1 MRIGLLHHS
10 IHQDT
15 VGRHVANNRYKPF
28 RIVKRFLS
36 SKEGEIITTFA
47 HEMISINNL
56 TFEIGS
62 RALYDEANWHI
73 KPGDKTGLIGANGTG
88 KSTLLKLIVGEYAP
102 TSGTISMAKD
112 LKIGYLNQDL
122 LSYHSEKS
130 ILHVAMEAFE
140 RQNQLHTEIDNL
152 LRKLETDYS
161 DDILNKLSDKQMEFE
176 ALDGYNIEFRAH
188 EILAG
193 LGFSEEERK
202 RPLATFSGGWRMRVM
217 LARILLQTP
226 DILLLDEPTNHLDLP
241 SIKWLETYL
250 QAFEGSIVI
259 VSHDRYFLDRIIN
272 KTVESRRGKL
282 TLYAGN
288 YSFYLEEKSLREEI
302 QSNQFKNQ
310 QAKIKQEERLIERF
324 RSKASKAKMVQSR
337 IKALDKMEKVEEV
350 DDDNPV
356 VNFSFKFSKPSGRH
370 VVTLENISKRYPNI
384 EILENTDGLIE
395 KGDKIALIGANGKG
409 KSTLLRIV
417 ADADQEFEGTSTKG
431 HNVSQTFFAQHQL
444 EALHLEN
451 SLLQELQAYAPR
463 HSETELRSILG
474 CFLFTGDDVFKKIK
488 VLSGGEKSRVALAKA
503 LTADANFLVLDE
515 PTNHLDMASVNIL
528 IQALQQYEGTLI
540 VVSHD
545 RYFLDHVA
553 NKIWFI
559 ENKEIKEYP
568 GTYEEYETWNSK
580 RVIKP
585 QPDKKEEKKV
595 PAPKK
600 EKVSSTENEQR
611 NLLQKKNKELSNLE
625 KTISEK
631 ETEVKS
637 LEVALADEK
646 VYADAEKLK
655 EKTRSYNSTKAELT
669 ALQKTWESL
678 AEEIMELEGSID

>member
-1 MRIGLLHHS
+1 
-10 IHQDT
+10 
-15 VGRHVANNRYKPF
+15 
-28 RIVKRFLS
+28 
-36 SKEGEIITTFA
+36 
-47 HEMISINNL
+47 MISINNL

-73 KPGDKTGLIGANGTG
+73 KPGDKAGLIGANGTG
-88 KSTLLKLIVGEYAP
+88 KSTLLKLIVGDYTP

-122 LSYHSEKS
+122 LSYHSDKS

-140 RQNQLHTEIDNL
+140 RQNKLHSEIEVL
-152 LRKLETDYS
+152 LKKLETDYS
-161 DDILNKLSDKQMEFE
+161 DEVLNKLSDKQMEFE

-193 LGFSEEERK
+193 LGFSEDEQQ

-217 LARILLQTP
+217 LARILLQAP

-241 SIKWLETYL
+241 SIKWLENYL
-250 QAFEGSIVI
+250 HAFEGAIVI
-259 VSHDRYFLDRIIN
+259 VSHDRYFLDGIIN
-272 KTVESRRGKL
+272 KTVESRKGKL
-282 TLYAGN
+282 NIYAGN

-337 IKALDKMEKVEEV
+337 IKALDRMEKVDDV
-350 DDDNPV
+350 DDDNPE

-370 VVTLENISKRYPNI
+370 VVTLEHISKSYPNL
-384 EILENTDGLIE
+384 EILRDTSAIIE

-417 ADADQEFEGTSTKG
+417 ADADKEYEGKSIKG

-451 SLLQELQAYAPR
+451 SIIQELVNFAPK
-463 HSETELRSILG
+463 HTETELRSILG

-528 IQALQQYEGTLI
+528 IQALQQYEGTFI

-545 RYFLDHVA
+545 RYFLDQVA

-559 ENKEIKEYP
+559 EDKEIKEYP
-568 GTYEEYETWNSK
+568 GTYQEYEEWSAK
-580 RVIKP
+580 RVV
-585 QPDKKEEKKV
+585 KKEPQTEKKAV
-595 PAPKK
+595 KEKEQPKK
-600 EKVSSTENEQR
+600 EKTPPSEDKNRLIQR
-611 NLLQKKNKELSNLE
+611 KNKELATLE
-625 KTISEK
+625 QQIEESEK
-631 ETEVKS
+631 SVKELEAHLAKEEVYS
-637 LEVALADEK
+637 
-646 VYADAEKLK
+646 DAQKLQ
-655 EKTRSYNSTKAELT
+655 EATRTYNSAKASFQQ
-669 ALQKTWESL
+669 LQQNWEDL
-678 AEEIMELEGSID
+678 AEEIMELEG

>member
-1 MRIGLLHHS
+1 
-10 IHQDT
+10 
-15 VGRHVANNRYKPF
+15 
-28 RIVKRFLS
+28 
-36 SKEGEIITTFA
+36 
-47 HEMISINNL
+47 MISINNL

-62 RALYDEANWHI
+62 RALYDDANWHI
-73 KPGDKTGLIGANGTG
+73 KPGDKAGLIGANGAG
-88 KSTLLKLIVGEYAP
+88 KSTLLKLIVGDYSP
-102 TSGTISMAKD
+102 TSGSISMAKD

-122 LSYHSEKS
+122 LSYHSDKS
-130 ILHVAMEAFE
+130 IVHVAMEAFE
-140 RQNQLHTEIDNL
+140 RQNQLHGEIEVL
-152 LRKLETDYS
+152 LQKLETDYS

-176 ALDGYNIEFRAH
+176 ALDGYSIEFRAH

-193 LGFSEEERK
+193 LGFSEEEQQ

-241 SIKWLETYL
+241 SIKWLENYL
-250 QAFEGSIVI
+250 QAFEGAIVI

-272 KTVESRRGKL
+272 KTVESRKGKL
-282 TLYAGN
+282 TVYAGN

-302 QSNQFKNQ
+302 QGNQFKNQ
-310 QAKIKQEERLIERF
+310 QAKIKQEEKLIERF
-324 RSKASKAKMVQSR
+324 RAKASKAKMVQSR
-337 IKALDKMEKVEEV
+337 IKALDRMEKIDDV
-350 DDDNPV
+350 DDDNPS

-370 VVTLENISKRYPNI
+370 VVTLEHLSKSYPNLD
-384 EILENTDGLIE
+384 ILEDTGAIIE

-417 ADADQEFEGTSTKG
+417 ADADHDYKGSSTKG

-451 SLLQELQAYAPR
+451 NLLQELVAFAPK
-463 HSETELRSILG
+463 HTETELRSILG

-559 ENKEIKEYP
+559 EDKEIKEYP
-568 GTYEEYETWNSK
+568 GTYEEYELWNAK
-580 RVIKP
+580 RVVKP
-585 QPDKKEEKKV
+585 DAKPEKKTVKEE
-595 PAPKK
+595 PKK
-600 EKVSSTENEQR
+600 EKAPLEDDKNRVLQR
-611 NLLQKKNKELSNLE
+611 KHKELSGLEQKIGDSTLRVKDLESQLAKEEVYSDANKLQEVTRAYNSDKATLE
-625 KTISEK
+625 KFQQQW
-631 ETEVKS
+631 ET
-637 LEVALADEK
+637 
-646 VYADAEKLK
+646 
-655 EKTRSYNSTKAELT
+655 
-669 ALQKTWESL
+669 L
-678 AEEIMELEGSID
+678 AEEIMELEG